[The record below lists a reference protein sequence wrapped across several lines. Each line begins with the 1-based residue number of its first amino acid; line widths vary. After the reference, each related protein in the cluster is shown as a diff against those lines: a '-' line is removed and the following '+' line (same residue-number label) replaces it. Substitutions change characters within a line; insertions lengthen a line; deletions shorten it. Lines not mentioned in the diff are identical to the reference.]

1 MENKLEFPEQWL
13 SHLQTKIDDS
23 DNGLNDE
30 VKDNRGL
37 NTQKSTCFSWVLQD
51 VQQAVEGEF
60 IGALDHDQ
68 RVCFDSVSTDT
79 RTLKPGALYIA
90 IKGDQFD
97 GHDFIAQAI
106 QQGAVAVLVSEVV
119 KSVVPAIL
127 VDNTTLALGL
137 FAKWHRQQM
146 PVKKLI
152 AVTGSNG
159 KTTTKSLLLNIFQ
172 NVGKTLA
179 TEGNLNNNL
188 GVPRTLLN
196 LRPEHE
202 FAIIE
207 MGANHRH
214 EISYLTQ
221 LAAPDIALITNAGDA
236 HLEGFGSLQGVVEAK
251 GEIFQGLNHSGIKK
265 EGVAVINVDS
275 NGYLDWVQ
283 MIKALGVV
291 KVVRF
296 GASDKADIIISNLNT
311 TDHGIAFHL
320 TIYGVSHKVTMPV
333 LGAHNAHNA
342 AACVAISLSAGLSWC
357 EIFPGLNTFTG
368 VAGRLQPQAI
378 STGRL
383 IDDSYNANPSSV
395 KAGIDTLVNL
405 AGQSILCLGAM
416 AELGEGCEQA
426 HQEVARYAK
435 QQGVDYLFVYGKATQ
450 NMPDEFG
457 TQAFYFDSH
466 SQLTAQVAQILE
478 AKLQKNMTANL
489 LVKGSRSANMEKVS
503 QLLLSQFAT
512 TAQGTPN

>member
-1 MENKLEFPEQWL
+1 MENQYEFPEKWL
-13 SHLQTKIDDS
+13 SYIQSQID
-23 DNGLNDE
+23 GLDE
-30 VKDNRGL
+30 GVKREVEEQMAL
-37 NTQKSTCFSWVLQD
+37 NTQNSANFSWALKDLQR
-51 VQQAVEGEF
+51 AVEGEF

-68 RVCFDSVSTDT
+68 RVCFSSVSTDT

-90 IKGDQFD
+90 IKGERFD

-119 KSVVPAIL
+119 KSIVPAIL
-127 VDNTTLALGL
+127 VDDTTLALGR

-172 NVGKTLA
+172 KVGRTLA

-214 EISYLTQ
+214 EIAYLTQ
-221 LAAPDIALITNAGDA
+221 LAEPDIALITNAGDA
-236 HLEGFGSLQGVVEAK
+236 HLEGFGSLQGIVEAK
-251 GEIFQGLNHSGIKK
+251 GEIFQGLNKHAIKK
-265 EGVAVINVDS
+265 GGVAVINADS

-283 MIKALGVV
+283 MIKTLGVV

-296 GASDKADIIISNLNT
+296 GESDKADIIISNLST
-311 TDHGIAFHL
+311 TDHGIQFNL
-320 TIYGVSHKVTMPV
+320 TIYGVSYKVTMPV

-357 EIFPGLNTFTG
+357 EILPGLNSFTG

-378 STGRL
+378 STGWL
-383 IDDSYNANPSSV
+383 IDDSYNANPTSV
-395 KAGIDTLVNL
+395 KAGIHTLVNL

-416 AELGEGCEQA
+416 AELGEGANEA
-426 HQEVARYAK
+426 HQEAACYAK
-435 QQGVDYLFVYGKATQ
+435 QQGVNWLFVYGKATQ
-450 NMPDEFG
+450 NMPKAFG
-457 TQAFYFDSH
+457 EQAFYFESH
-466 SQLTAQVAQILE
+466 QQLAEQVSKVLKVHAQSSE
-478 AKLQKNMTANL
+478 AVNV
-489 LVKGSRSANMEKVS
+489 LVKGSRSANMEKIS
-503 QLLLSQFAT
+503 QLLLSQFGCA
-512 TAQGTPN
+512 

>member
-1 MENKLEFPEQWL
+1 MENQHEFPEQWL
-13 SHLQTKIDDS
+13 SHIQSQVDGL
-23 DNGLNDE
+23 DNGLKRSEEESIAQNSSDSSTFLWAL
-30 VKDNRGL
+30 KDL
-37 NTQKSTCFSWVLQD
+37 
-51 VQQAVEGEF
+51 QQAVEGEF

-68 RVCFDSVSTDT
+68 RVCFSRVSTDT

-90 IKGDQFD
+90 IKGERFD

-119 KSVVPAIL
+119 KSIVPAVL
-127 VDNTTLALGL
+127 VDDTTLALGQ

-172 NVGKTLA
+172 KVGCTLA
-179 TEGNLNNNL
+179 TEGNLNNHL

-214 EISYLTQ
+214 EIAYLTQ
-221 LAAPDIALITNAGDA
+221 LAEPDIALITNAGDA
-236 HLEGFGSLQGVVEAK
+236 HLEGFGSLQGIVEGK
-251 GEIFQGLNHSGIKK
+251 GEIFQGLNKRGIKK
-265 EGVAVINVDS
+265 GGVAIINSDS
-275 NGYLDWVQ
+275 NGYLDWIQ

-296 GASDKADIIISNLNT
+296 GQSDKADIIISNLST
-311 TDHGIAFHL
+311 ADHGIQFNL
-320 TIYGVSHKVTMPV
+320 TIYGVSYKVTMPI
-333 LGAHNAHNA
+333 LGAHNAYNA
-342 AACVAISLSAGLSWC
+342 ASCVAIALSAGFSWC
-357 EIFPGLNTFTG
+357 EILPGLSSFTG
-368 VAGRLQPQAI
+368 VVGRLQPQAI
-378 STGRL
+378 STGQL
-383 IDDSYNANPSSV
+383 IDDSYNANPTSV
-395 KAGIDTLVNL
+395 KAGIQTLVNL
-405 AGQSILCLGAM
+405 AGHSILCLGAM
-416 AELGEGCEQA
+416 AELGEEADNA

-435 QQGVDYLFVYGKATQ
+435 QQGVNWLFVYGEATQ
-450 NMPDEFG
+450 NMPLAFG
-457 TQAFYFDSH
+457 EQAFYFESH
-466 SQLTAQVAQILE
+466 QQLIEQVSKIIKEYAQSSE
-478 AKLQKNMTANL
+478 AVNV

-503 QLLLSQFAT
+503 QQLLSQFGCA
-512 TAQGTPN
+512 

>member
-1 MENKLEFPEQWL
+1 MENQYEFPEKWL
-13 SHLQTKIDDS
+13 SYAQSQID
-23 DNGLNDE
+23 GLDE
-30 VKDNRGL
+30 GLKSEAEEQMAL
-37 NTQKSTCFSWVLQD
+37 NTQYSTGFSWALKD
-51 VQQAVEGEF
+51 LQQAVEGEF

-68 RVCFDSVSTDT
+68 RVCFSSVSTDT

-90 IKGDQFD
+90 IKGERFD
-97 GHDFIAQAI
+97 GHGFIAQAI

-119 KSVVPAIL
+119 KSIVPAIL
-127 VDNTTLALGL
+127 VDDTTLALGR

-172 NVGKTLA
+172 KVGCTLA

-207 MGANHRH
+207 MGANHRQ
-214 EISYLTQ
+214 EIAYLTQ
-221 LAAPDIALITNAGDA
+221 LAEPDIAVITNAGDA
-236 HLEGFGSLQGVVEAK
+236 HLEGFGSLQGIVEGK
-251 GEIFQGLNHSGIKK
+251 GEIFQGLNKHAIKK
-265 EGVAVINVDS
+265 DGIAVINADS

-283 MIKALGVV
+283 MIKTLGVV

-296 GASDKADIIISNLNT
+296 GESDKADIVISNLNT
-311 TDHGIAFHL
+311 TDEGIRFNL
-320 TIYGVSHKVTMPV
+320 TIYGVSYKVNMPV

-357 EIFPGLNTFTG
+357 EILPGLNSFTG

-378 STGRL
+378 STGWL
-383 IDDSYNANPSSV
+383 IDDSYNANPTSV
-395 KAGIDTLVNL
+395 KAGIHTLVNL
-405 AGQSILCLGAM
+405 VGQSILCLGAM
-416 AELGEGCEQA
+416 AELGEGADEA
-426 HQEVARYAK
+426 HQEIARYAK
-435 QQGVDYLFVYGKATQ
+435 QQGVNWLFVYGAATQ
-450 NMPDEFG
+450 NMPKAFG
-457 TQAFYFDSH
+457 EQAFYFDSH
-466 SQLTAQVAQILE
+466 EQLAEQVSEILKGYTQSSE
-478 AKLQKNMTANL
+478 AVNV

-503 QLLLSQFAT
+503 QLLLSQFGRA
-512 TAQGTPN
+512 

>member
-1 MENKLEFPEQWL
+1 MNESPESSLKSMQAQIETAIY
-13 SHLQTKIDDS
+13 SAEESVMQA
-23 DNGLNDE
+23 
-30 VKDNRGL
+30 VKCG
-37 NTQKSTCFSWVLQD
+37 FSWSLLD

-68 RVCFDSVSTDT
+68 RVCFTSVSTDT

-90 IKGDQFD
+90 IKGENFD
-97 GHDFIAQAI
+97 GHDFIVQAI

-119 KSVVPAIL
+119 KSIVPAIL

-159 KTTTKSLLLNIFQ
+159 KTTTKTLLLNIFQ
-172 NVGKTLA
+172 NVGHTLA

-214 EISYLTQ
+214 EIAYLTQ

-251 GEIFQGLNHSGIKK
+251 GEIFQGLNQHAVKK
-265 EGVAVINVDS
+265 EGVAVINIDS

-283 MIKALGVV
+283 MIRALGVV

-296 GASDKADIIISNLNT
+296 GFGDKADIIISNLKT
-311 TDHGIAFHL
+311 SDSGVHFSL
-320 TIYGVSHKVTMPV
+320 TIYGVSYTVAMPV

-342 AACVAISLSAGLSWC
+342 AACVAISLSAGLSWS
-357 EIFPGLNTFTG
+357 EILPGLNSFTG
-368 VAGRLQPQAI
+368 VAGRLQQQAI
-378 STGRL
+378 STGWL

-395 KAGIDTLVNL
+395 KAGIDALVSL
-405 AGQSILCLGAM
+405 AGQSILCLGTM
-416 AELGEGCEQA
+416 AELGEGSEQA
-426 HQEVARYAK
+426 HQDIARYAK
-435 QQGVDYLFVYGKATQ
+435 QQEVDTLFVYGNATK
-450 NMPDEFG
+450 NMPEAFG
-457 TQAFYFDSH
+457 EQAFYFDSH
-466 SQLTAQVAQILE
+466 RQLATQVAQLLD
-478 AKLQKNMTANL
+478 AKSQKNEAVNV
-489 LVKGSRSANMEKVS
+489 LVKGSRSANMENVS
-503 QLLLSQFAT
+503 RLLLAQFGST
-512 TAQGTPN
+512 TESSDAHA